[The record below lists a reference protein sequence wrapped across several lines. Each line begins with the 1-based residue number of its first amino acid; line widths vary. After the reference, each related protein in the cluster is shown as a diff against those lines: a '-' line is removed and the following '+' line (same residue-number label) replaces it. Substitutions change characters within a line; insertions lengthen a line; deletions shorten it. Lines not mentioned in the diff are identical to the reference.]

1 MVARNPVNRGMAIGA
16 LQLCAEALRM
26 ELVIRNNA

>member
-16 LQLCAEALRM
+16 LLCAEAVRM